1 MLDAAAVTP
10 SLPKDA
16 FERLAEFR
24 YRLRRFLRFSEE
36 VTRAHGVTALQ
47 YQLLLQVRGY
57 PGRDWASIAELAE
70 RLQAQHHGVVALV
83 SRCEAM
89 GLVRRAASASD
100 KRQVEVH
107 LTAAGVGM
115 VETLAALHVAELGSL
130 GAEFLVDLSD
140 GAGLPRNTGGR

>member
-1 MLDAAAVTP
+1 MLDAPIADYPLT
-10 SLPKDA
+10 KDA

-36 VTRAHGVTALQ
+36 ITRAHGVTALQ
-47 YQLLLQVRGY
+47 YQLLLQLRGY

-89 GLVRRAASASD
+89 GLVRRLASASD

-107 LTAAGVGM
+107 LTAAGVGK
-115 VETLAALHVAELGSL
+115 VETLAALHLAELGSL

>member
-1 MLDAAAVTP
+1 MLDAATVTP

-36 VTRAHGVTALQ
+36 ITRAHGVTALQ
-47 YQLLLQVRGY
+47 YQLLLQLRGY

-115 VETLAALHVAELGSL
+115 VEALAALHVAELGSL
-130 GAEFLVDLSD
+130 GAEFLVDFSN